1 MKRFLGLAFCGLL
14 FLGVI
19 SAPALADTNSIKV
32 MTRNQYLGADLDPL
46 IQAQTPEEFYDAA
59 AEILEQIAFNFFP
72 LRAQRLATEIAVS
85 KPDLIGLQEVFDFKL
100 DGLNPGPPFVD
111 HLAATLDALAARGQH
126 YVVAATLV
134 NLNIMIPFDVD
145 GDGIQNQV
153 SVVDRDVILA
163 REGIAFDKLDGPYA
177 SGGLCGVPIDSPFP
191 APTFPT
197 TLVSSPSEDGCTY
210 TILAGATS
218 PVGGSISINRGF
230 VGVDA
235 TVRGRD
241 YRFVNTHL
249 EVEQP
254 DPTDPNSGII
264 QSLQAVE
271 LVGTLK
277 ALTPPDR
284 TLILLGDF
292 NSSVDDDLMDAII
305 PPYQIIS
312 SEGFADMWDKNPL
325 KLFDPDG
332 FTCCQLPDLSN
343 TRSLLDERID
353 IIFIRDQSFL
363 SLATVTGRTPIFPLR
378 LPPNWASDHGGVFG
392 KLIFR

>member
-1 MKRFLGLAFCGLL
+1 MKRLFGLAFCGLL

-19 SAPALADTNSIKV
+19 SAPALADTDSIKV
-32 MTRNQYLGADLDPL
+32 MTRNQYLGADLAPL
-46 IQAQTPEEFYDAA
+46 IQAQTPEDFFDAA

-72 LRAQRLATEIAVS
+72 LRAQRLATEVALS

-100 DGLNPGPPFVD
+100 NGLNPGPPFVD
-111 HLAATLDALAARGQH
+111 HLAATLDALSARGQH
-126 YVVAATLV
+126 YVVAATVV

-145 GDGIQNQV
+145 GDDVLDQV
-153 SVVDRDVILA
+153 SVIDRDVILA
-163 REGIAFDKLDGPYA
+163 REGIAFEKLDGLFT
-177 SGGLCGVPIDSPFP
+177 SGGLCGVPIESPLPVSALP
-191 APTFPT
+191 A
-197 TLVSSPSEDGCTY
+197 TLMSTPSADGCTY
-210 TILAGATS
+210 TVLTGAVS
-218 PVGGSISINRGF
+218 PVGPISINRGF

-235 TVRGRD
+235 KVRGKA

-254 DPTDPNSGII
+254 DPTNPDSAII
-264 QSLQAVE
+264 QSLQAAE
-271 LVGTLK
+271 LVGTLQE
-277 ALTPPDR
+277 LTPPDR

-292 NSSVDDDLMDAII
+292 NSSVDDDPIGAII

-312 SEGFADMWDKNPL
+312 GAGFADMWDKNPL
-325 KLFDPDG
+325 KLFDPNG
-332 FTCCQLPDLSN
+332 FTCCELSDLSN

-353 IIFIRDQSFL
+353 IVFVRNQSFL

-392 KLIFR
+392 NLIFR